1 MKFARTIRLDASD
14 QNVFDIPAEPGEWAV
29 AGTFE
34 FLHGDFAGG
43 DPAGWTN
50 KQQLAFKSGW
60 LGLGSFGRS
69 TFVQVA
75 VLPDGQVEDA
85 VRALAGHLFEHYGA
99 PDMMAALDAARGECR
114 DMADLCDH
122 PAGTLLAIE
131 RDLTDEGIAERV
143 RIIPAK
149 GEGQHA
155 RIWGVAE
162 DDPA

>member
-14 QNVFDIPAEPGEWAV
+14 QNVFDTPAEPGEWAV
-29 AGTFE
+29 TGTFE
-34 FLHGDFAGG
+34 FADG
-43 DPAGWTN
+43 DPAAWTN

-60 LGLGSFGRS
+60 LGLGAFGRS

-75 VLPDGQVEDA
+75 VLPDAQVEDA
-85 VRALAGHLFEHYGA
+85 VRALAGHLFECYSA

-131 RDLTDEGIAERV
+131 RDFTDAGIAERV
-143 RIIPAK
+143 RVIPAT

-162 DDPA
+162 DDPV

>member
-14 QNVFDIPAEPGEWAV
+14 QNVFDNPAEPGEWAV

-34 FLHGDFAGG
+34 FADG

-85 VRALAGHLFEHYGA
+85 VRALAGHLFERYGA

-155 RIWGVAE
+155 RIWGVAG